1 MILIIIHID
10 QRVVYNFLEQ
20 INNDQEKALDR
31 ALESTQG
38 KSLDDVLKDL
48 KK

>member
-20 INNDQEKALDR
+20 INNNQEKKVER
-31 ALESTQG
+31 TLESPKG
-38 KSLDDVLKDL
+38 KNLNDVLNDL